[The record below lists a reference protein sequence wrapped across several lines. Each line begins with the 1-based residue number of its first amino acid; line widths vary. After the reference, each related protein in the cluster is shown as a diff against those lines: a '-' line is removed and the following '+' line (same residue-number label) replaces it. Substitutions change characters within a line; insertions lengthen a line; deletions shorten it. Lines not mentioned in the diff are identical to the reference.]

1 MKIVYGSTSQTE
13 TLSMIQL
20 EDGKVYTNVSDEHD
34 DDLYMALDTGDVV
47 DLSSGIVYISG
58 DMPTARFL
66 EVDVELVVKK

>member
-13 TLSMIQL
+13 TLTMSQL
-20 EDGKVYTNVSDEHD
+20 MDGHVYTDVSDDDD
-34 DDLYMALDTGDVV
+34 DDLYIAV
-47 DLSSGIVYISG
+47 DQGGIVSLVNGVYYADG